1 MPNPNFTGVPGLRI
15 GHAHDERIRT
25 GTTVVVPI
33 RPVTAAVDVRGGA
46 PGTRDTD
53 ALAPDCLIE
62 EVHAFVL
69 TGGSVFGLAAA
80 DAVTSV
86 LSERG
91 IGLPLLGRAIPVV
104 PSAVLYDLANGGD
117 KAWELEPPYHAL
129 GSAAC
134 AAALNGSSCDESGRL
149 GAGYGAIAGSR
160 PGGIGSVAVQSETG
174 HMVGALIAVNSFG
187 EVYPGE
193 PPSGH
198 VPRPKVPLTGA
209 NTTIGLV
216 ATDAPLMK
224 AQCRRLAMMAHDGL
238 ARSIRPIHTMFD
250 GDTIFACS
258 TAAAG
263 AVPIDPL
270 ALSILGTVAADCVAE
285 AVRRAVG
292 LKV

>member
-1 MPNPNFTGVPGLRI
+1 MPDPQFTSIPGLRI
-15 GHAHDERIRT
+15 GHAHDERVRT
-25 GTTVVVPI
+25 GTTVVVPV

-53 ALAPDCLIE
+53 ALAPDCLVE
-62 EVHAFVL
+62 KVHAFVL

-86 LSERG
+86 LSEQG
-91 IGLPLLGRAIPVV
+91 IGLPLPGRAIPVV
-104 PSAVLYDLANGGD
+104 PSAVLFDLGNGGD
-117 KAWELEPPYHAL
+117 KFWGLEPPYRAL

-134 AAALNGSSCDESGRL
+134 AAAMKGSSSDGSGRL

-160 PGGIGSVAVQSETG
+160 PGGIGSVAVRSETG

-198 VPRPKVPLTGA
+198 VPRPKVPLLGT

-216 ATDAPLMK
+216 ATDAPLTK
-224 AQCRRLAMMAHDGL
+224 AQCRRVTTMAHDGL

-258 TAAAG
+258 TADEG
-263 AVPIDPL
+263 QFPLDPVAVSVI
-270 ALSILGTVAADCVAE
+270 GTLAADCVAE
-285 AVRRAVG
+285 AVRRAVAI
-292 LKV
+292 KD